1 METQKQLLAL
11 GNDAKLLITLSD
23 KATGTAID
31 VSVFKRIDVYL
42 GRLKQSAKLRWSTVN
57 LDGYNDVAIED
68 APGCISVIINR
79 TDSLV
84 LGEFDF
90 YYTVKCWKTD
100 ADYEAGNCAVSS
112 DPVYI
117 FTTEQRFDTESPE
130 A

>member
-1 METQKQLLAL
+1 METQKQLFAL

-31 VSVFKRIDVYL
+31 VSVFERIDVYL

-57 LDGYNDVAIED
+57 LDGYSDVTIED
-68 APGCISVIINR
+68 APGCISVVINR
-79 TDSLV
+79 PDSLA

-100 ADYEAGNCAVSS
+100 ADYELGNCAVSS

-117 FTTEQRFDTESPE
+117 FTTEQRFDTESSE
-130 A
+130 L